1 MCTFGTSVSHGDSG
15 EMTRSVMGML
25 RSGDGA
31 KIKLSALKIVQ
42 EDPEISSVVQSM
54 MPVTAEFWVQPL

>member
-15 EMTRSVMGML
+15 EML
-25 RSGDGA
+25 RSGGGA